1 MLVIMGNVTDSST
14 IRLLIADDDPMV
26 CQSLTLLLTQ
36 GSHGLINVVATCHDG
51 QEAVETAR
59 DIHPDVALLDLDM
72 PVMDG
77 ISATRGIKSTDPSVH
92 VLILTSVNPRNNV
105 ERAIEEG
112 AEGFIS
118 KADDIT
124 AMVGYITEANA
135 GHPQFSTSSNQQLL
149 EDMREIKLSTRQDEA
164 RRLLY
169 TLPQRERET
178 VVYAAQGLSNQE
190 IALRMCISE
199 RTVKAHLTAAC
210 DKLCMNRVM
219 LARLVERA
227 GL

>member
-51 QEAVETAR
+51 QEAVEAAR

-112 AEGFIS
+112 AEGFI
-118 KADDIT
+118 